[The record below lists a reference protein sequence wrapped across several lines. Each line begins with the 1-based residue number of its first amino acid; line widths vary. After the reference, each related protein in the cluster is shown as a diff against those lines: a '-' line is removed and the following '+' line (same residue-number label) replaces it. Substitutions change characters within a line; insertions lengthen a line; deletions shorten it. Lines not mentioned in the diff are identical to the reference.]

1 MTTIKA
7 SRKLGMKLTDA
18 QKRVMKW
25 LGNGWTSEPGPGA
38 SIHVNGAR
46 ICNVD
51 TLHALERLGLVEQ
64 RAVDGRKLSG
74 AWQATQA
81 GKNLTEDQQL

>member
-1 MTTIKA
+1 
-7 SRKLGMKLTDA
+7 MKLTDA

-25 LGNGWTSEPGPGA
+25 LGNGWPSEPGPGA
-38 SIHVNGAR
+38 SIHVNGSR

-51 TLHALERLGLVEQ
+51 TLNALERLGLVEQ
-64 RAVDGRKLSG
+64 RAVDGKKLLG
-74 AWQATQA
+74 EWQATQA

>member
-1 MTTIKA
+1 
-7 SRKLGMKLTDA
+7 MKLSDA

-25 LGNGWTSEPGPGA
+25 LGKGWTSVPGGGM

-51 TLHALERLGLVEQ
+51 TLKPLERMGLVEQ
-64 RAVDGRKLSG
+64 LTQDGHKLVG
-74 AWQATQA
+74 QWQATQA
-81 GKNLTEDQQL
+81 GKNLTHEQQL